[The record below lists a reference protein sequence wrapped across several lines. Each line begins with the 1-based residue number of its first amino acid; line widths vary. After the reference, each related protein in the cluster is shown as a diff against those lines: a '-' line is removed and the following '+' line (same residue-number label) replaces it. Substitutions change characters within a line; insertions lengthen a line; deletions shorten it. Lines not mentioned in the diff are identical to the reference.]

1 MRTHGTRSALILA
14 TMFVLST
21 TLLAVPIN
29 AEKAEGRS
37 TGNEEIIV
45 SITQDY
51 YNRGSDITVTFTSIN
66 LDTNT
71 EYSIDWELCY
81 VDGEGCYLYAMVD
94 DQDSGDPSESEGEID
109 IGSGSTIQITTMTFS
124 DPGDLEYVQDPN
136 DPNLWTYTGIE
147 NASYYFNAV
156 LNVQGVYLH
165 SNESERFVL
174 GGMVV
179 PSYSEIYEIS
189 NHLKNTEIFVD
200 GRFRMDYLNYNI
212 LTYGFTCELFED
224 GVSSPVDSVTFQR
237 SSYYDTLSFNTV
249 GANTST
255 GVSEG
260 LMPTAASGTHHV
272 ECTLTRL
279 VDNYDMHT
287 IVSNDF
293 QIIDETVTGNEE
305 LIPID
310 LASTYFDR
318 ASTSSTSQISLDIT
332 VENMYVGTTYNI
344 DWELCYVNGEGCYLY
359 AMDDD
364 QDSGDPSESE
374 GQETFTATS
383 SSQTVTIVFDDPG
396 DLQYVQ
402 DPNDPNL
409 WTYTGIENASYYFNA
424 VLNVQGVYLHSNES
438 ERFVLGGMVVPSYSE
453 IYEISNHLKNTE
465 IFVDGR
471 FRMDYLNYNILTYGF
486 TCELFEDGVS
496 SPVDSVTFQ
505 RSSYYDTLS
514 FNTVGA
520 NTSTGVSEGL
530 MPTAASGTH
539 HVECTLTRLVDNYDM
554 HTIVSN
560 DFQIIDDTSNQDDA
574 TISVSV
580 DMHPTESWG
589 TVVIDSIDLDSG
601 QEYTLDWKVEDYSS
615 GSPVL
620 MIENDHVWVEGSDGV
635 DSYSLEF
642 HDLADTTDACITVV
656 FIAGDT
662 ELQTVSNVCWA
673 SASTSDFDGDGVYD
687 KDDLCPNS
695 PTGAVVQADGCSD
708 SDGDGFDSGYEI
720 DCGSD
725 PNDQQSIPS
734 DVDNDGICDALDA
747 DADDDGYLNEDE
759 IASGTDPL
767 DPNSKPGN
775 RLPTCAVY
783 YTLEVDGIPTTFEGD
798 AAIPALSG
806 VSAQTAVSA
815 LVPTTITIPEGDYYI
830 TAHCVDLDG
839 DDITVT
845 VNDVTVGP
853 MPGEVS
859 AGAMIEV
866 GEDADETVDVQI
878 TWTDG
883 TDTLTALVTVEYDGD
898 SGGSGFIP
906 GFGVFLS
913 LVAMLSAGLLASRR
927 YE

>member
-1 MRTHGTRSALILA
+1 MRTNRVKSALILA
-14 TMFVLST
+14 GMFVLST

-29 AEKAEGRS
+29 AEEAEGRS

-81 VDGEGCYLYAMVD
+81 VGGEGCYLYAMVD
-94 DQDSGDPSESEGEID
+94 NHDS
-109 IGSGSTIQITTMTFS
+109 Q
-124 DPGDLEYVQDPN
+124 
-136 DPNLWTYTGIE
+136 
-147 NASYYFNAV
+147 
-156 LNVQGVYLH
+156 
-165 SNESERFVL
+165 
-174 GGMVV
+174 
-179 PSYSEIYEIS
+179 
-189 NHLKNTEIFVD
+189 
-200 GRFRMDYLNYNI
+200 
-212 LTYGFTCELFED
+212 
-224 GVSSPVDSVTFQR
+224 
-237 SSYYDTLSFNTV
+237 
-249 GANTST
+249 
-255 GVSEG
+255 
-260 LMPTAASGTHHV
+260 
-272 ECTLTRL
+272 
-279 VDNYDMHT
+279 
-287 IVSNDF
+287 
-293 QIIDETVTGNEE
+293 
-305 LIPID
+305 
-310 LASTYFDR
+310 
-318 ASTSSTSQISLDIT
+318 
-332 VENMYVGTTYNI
+332 
-344 DWELCYVNGEGCYLY
+344 
-359 AMDDD
+359 
-364 QDSGDPSESE
+364 DPSESE

-396 DLQYVQ
+396 DLEYVQ

-409 WTYTGIENASYYFNA
+409 GTYTGIENASYYFNA

-438 ERFVLGGMVVPSYSE
+438 EEFVLGGMVKPSYSE

-471 FRMDYLNYNILTYGF
+471 FRMDYYNYNILNYGF

-505 RSSYYDTLS
+505 RSGYYDSLT
-514 FNTVGA
+514 FNTVSA
-520 NTSTGVSEGL
+520 NDNQGVSEGL

-539 HVECTLTRLVDNYDM
+539 HVECTLIRLADNYAMHTLVSNDFQIIDETVTGNEELIPTDLSSTYFDRTTTGSTSQISFDITVENMYAGTTYNIDWELCYVGGEGCYLYAMVDNHDSQDPSESEGQETFTATSSSQTVTIVFDDPGDLEYVQDPNDPNLGTYTGIENASYYFNAVLNVQGVYLHSNESEEFVLGGMVKPSYSEIYEISNHLKNTEIFVDGRFRMDYYNYNILNYGFTCELFEDGVSSPVDSVTFQRSGYYDSLTFNTVSANDNQGVSEGLMPTAASGTHHVECTLIRLADNYAM
-554 HTIVSN
+554 HTLVSN

-589 TVVIDSIDLDSG
+589 TVVIDSMDLDSG
-601 QEYTLDWKVEDYSS
+601 QEYTLDWMVEDYSS

-620 MIENDHVWVEGSDGV
+620 MIENDHIWVEGSDGV

-695 PTGAVVQADGCSD
+695 PAGAVVQADGCSD
-708 SDGDGFDSGYEI
+708 SDGDGFDSGYEV

-734 DVDNDGICDALDA
+734 DVDNDGTCDALDA

-759 IASGTDPL
+759 VAAGTDPL
-767 DPNSKPGN
+767 DSSSKPGN

-783 YTLEVDGIPTTFEGD
+783 YSLEVDGIPTTFDGD

-815 LVPTTITIPEGDYYI
+815 LIPTTIAVPEGNYYI

-845 VNDVTVGP
+845 VNDITVGP
-853 MPGEVS
+853 MAGEVS
-859 AGAMIEV
+859 AGAVIEI
-866 GEDADETVDVQI
+866 GEDVDETMDVQI
-878 TWTDG
+878 TWSDG
-883 TDTLTALVTVEYDGD
+883 TDSLTALVTVELDGD
-898 SGGSGFIP
+898 NQSLIP
-906 GFGVFLS
+906 GFGTALTIMA
-913 LVAMLSAGLLASRR
+913 LLCAGFILARKDD
-927 YE
+927 

>member
-1 MRTHGTRSALILA
+1 
-14 TMFVLST
+14 MFVLST
-21 TLLAVPIN
+21 TLLALPIS
-29 AEKAEGRS
+29 AEETEGRA

-51 YNRGSDITVTFTSIN
+51 YDRGSDITVTFTSIN

-81 VDGEGCYLYAMVD
+81 VDGEGCYLYSMID

-136 DPNLWTYTGIE
+136 DPNLGSYTGID

-179 PSYSEIYEIS
+179 PSYSAIYEIS

-200 GRFRMDYLNYNI
+200 GRFWMDYYNYNI
-212 LTYGFTCELFED
+212 LTYDLTCELFED

-237 SSYYDTLSFNTV
+237 SSYYEELNFNTV
-249 GANTST
+249 SADDNQ

-279 VDNYDMHT
+279 ADNYDMHT

-318 ASTSSTSQISLDIT
+318 TSTGSTSQISFDIA

-344 DWELCYVNGEGCYLY
+344 DWELCYVDGEGCYLY
-359 AMDDD
+359 SMIDD

-374 GQETFTATS
+374 GEIDIGSGSTIQITTMTFS
-383 SSQTVTIVFDDPG
+383 DPG
-396 DLQYVQ
+396 DLEYVQ

-409 WTYTGIENASYYFNA
+409 GSYTGIDNASYYFNA

-438 ERFVLGGMVVPSYSE
+438 ERFVLGGMVVPSYSA

-471 FRMDYLNYNILTYGF
+471 FWMDYYNYNILTYDL

-505 RSSYYDTLS
+505 RSSYYEELN
-514 FNTVGA
+514 FNTVSA
-520 NTSTGVSEGL
+520 DDNQGVSEGL

-539 HVECTLTRLVDNYDM
+539 HVECTLTRLADNYDM

-601 QEYTLDWKVEDYSS
+601 QEYTLDWMVEDYSS

-620 MIENDHVWVEGSDGV
+620 MIENDHIWVEGSDGV

-687 KDDLCPNS
+687 KDDLCPTS
-695 PTGAVVQADGCSD
+695 PSGAVVQADGCSD
-708 SDGDGFDSGYEI
+708 SDGDGFDSGYEV

-734 DVDNDGICDALDA
+734 DVDNDGTCDALDA

-815 LVPTTITIPEGDYYI
+815 LVPTTITIPEGNYYI

-898 SGGSGFIP
+898 SGGSGIIP
-906 GFGVFLS
+906 GFGVVLS